1 MAVLHVIRHMCS
13 ITTLLFYGFISINVL
28 SLANSADA
36 SLPRAFQNTT
46 STILYLNYGY
56 EDGWSYVV
64 IVI

>member
-46 STILYLNYGY
+46 STILYLNYRY
-56 EDGWSYVV
+56 EHGWSYVV
-64 IVI
+64 IAI